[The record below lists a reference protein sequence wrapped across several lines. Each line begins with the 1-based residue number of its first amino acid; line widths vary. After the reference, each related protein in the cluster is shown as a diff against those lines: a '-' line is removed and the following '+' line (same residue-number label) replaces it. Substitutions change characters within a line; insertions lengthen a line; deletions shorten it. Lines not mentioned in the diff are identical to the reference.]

1 MVPQNCSVSHI
12 LQNIFLLCSAEQR
25 HSYRFGNTWGWVND
39 DRIFIFGWTIPLNR
53 EIKVKVGASRA
64 GPINDIISNRDKIYV
79 DNDDKLWTLLL
90 DMDWSKSQSHR
101 RNMRQ
106 QPISVQRARQ
116 NTKSACTSK
125 YKVNFLPHLAKQA
138 RHKNDKKMSGTSNE
152 SETNLELLS
161 KDDEIV
167 DKKGSTNSVIWK
179 WFGYLKSDEAQIKT
193 ICKICRRFV
202 KTKTGNTTN
211 LFHHLKKYHPNDHT
225 ESMKMRADAT
235 PSTSRASIGA
245 VPKQKSIVSSFVAIR
260 CFHRCTHTHI
270 RDRAQTARELLLVK

>member
-1 MVPQNCSVSHI
+1 
-12 LQNIFLLCSAEQR
+12 
-25 HSYRFGNTWGWVND
+25 
-39 DRIFIFGWTIPLNR
+39 
-53 EIKVKVGASRA
+53 
-64 GPINDIISNRDKIYV
+64 
-79 DNDDKLWTLLL
+79 
-90 DMDWSKSQSHR
+90 
-101 RNMRQ
+101 
-106 QPISVQRARQ
+106 
-116 NTKSACTSK
+116 
-125 YKVNFLPHLAKQA
+125 
-138 RHKNDKKMSGTSNE
+138 MSGTSNE

-260 CFHRCTHTHI
+260 CFHMALFHCMVRYGSARLGTVRYGSVRVGCI
-270 RDRAQTARELLLVK
+270 STAV

>member
-1 MVPQNCSVSHI
+1 MIKWFHHGLSSEMS
-12 LQNIFLLCSAEQR
+12 LT
-25 HSYRFGNTWGWVND
+25 SY
-39 DRIFIFGWTIPLNR
+39 I
-53 EIKVKVGASRA
+53 VKSEWYWFVWLSSRA

-79 DNDDKLWTLLL
+79 DNDDTLWTLLL

-116 NTKSACTSK
+116 STKSACTSK
-125 YKVNFLPHLAKQA
+125 YKVSVHVKVQSQFPTAPCEASSTQE
-138 RHKNDKKMSGTSNE
+138 RQKMSGTSNE

-167 DKKGSTNSVIWK
+167 DKKGSTNSVIWE

>member
-1 MVPQNCSVSHI
+1 
-12 LQNIFLLCSAEQR
+12 
-25 HSYRFGNTWGWVND
+25 
-39 DRIFIFGWTIPLNR
+39 
-53 EIKVKVGASRA
+53 
-64 GPINDIISNRDKIYV
+64 
-79 DNDDKLWTLLL
+79 
-90 DMDWSKSQSHR
+90 
-101 RNMRQ
+101 
-106 QPISVQRARQ
+106 
-116 NTKSACTSK
+116 
-125 YKVNFLPHLAKQA
+125 
-138 RHKNDKKMSGTSNE
+138 MSGTSNE

-245 VPKQKSIVSSFVAIR
+245 VSCRPSWPYAAFIDAR
-260 CFHRCTHTHI
+260 THI
-270 RDRAQTARELLLVK
+270 SEIAHKQHGNFY

>member
-1 MVPQNCSVSHI
+1 
-12 LQNIFLLCSAEQR
+12 
-25 HSYRFGNTWGWVND
+25 
-39 DRIFIFGWTIPLNR
+39 
-53 EIKVKVGASRA
+53 
-64 GPINDIISNRDKIYV
+64 
-79 DNDDKLWTLLL
+79 
-90 DMDWSKSQSHR
+90 
-101 RNMRQ
+101 
-106 QPISVQRARQ
+106 
-116 NTKSACTSK
+116 
-125 YKVNFLPHLAKQA
+125 
-138 RHKNDKKMSGTSNE
+138 MSGTSNE

-225 ESMKMRADAT
+225 ESMNMRADAT

-260 CFHRCTHTHI
+260 CFHRRTHTHI